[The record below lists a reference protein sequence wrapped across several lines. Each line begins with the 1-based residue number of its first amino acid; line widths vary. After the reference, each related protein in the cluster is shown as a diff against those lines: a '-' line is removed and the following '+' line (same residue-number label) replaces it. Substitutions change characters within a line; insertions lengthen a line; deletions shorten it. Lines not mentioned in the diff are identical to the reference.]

1 MTVRTPTGTGAS
13 AGTGVPASAYDYEA
27 ERGEGWVTFAGVML
41 MIAGVMNVISG
52 IAAIDDS
59 QFYINDAKFLI
70 SDLNLW
76 GWVITILGAVQ
87 VLVAIGIWTRNP
99 FSRWLGVLFAG
110 ANAIAQ
116 LLLLPAFPLFSLAIF
131 TLDVLIIYG
140 LVAYGGRLE
149 ARTT

>member
-1 MTVRTPTGTGAS
+1 MTVRTPTGTGAH
-13 AGTGVPASAYDYEA
+13 AGTGVPATGYDYEA
-27 ERGEGWVTFAGVML
+27 EHGGGWVTFAGVML

-52 IAAIDDS
+52 IAAIDDA
-59 QFYINDAKFLI
+59 QFYINNAKFII

-87 VLVAIGIWTRNP
+87 VLVAFGVWARNGL
-99 FSRWLGVLFAG
+99 SRWLGVAFAS

-131 TLDVLIIYG
+131 TLDLLIIYG
-140 LVAYGGRLE
+140 LVSYGGRLE
-149 ARTT
+149 ARA